1 MSKSGLLKFGAVVGA
16 IAATVAGTAAIANRS
31 AEQNEE
37 ALFAGDHPENT
48 GFSLGN
54 LPGLDLPTAA
64 TPDKADTAQEDTVA
78 DLVAKALSEINE
90 GTEEQKAAAL
100 EEAKAKAEL
109 MAAEERIAAAERA
122 AAEARAAAEKAE
134 QELKRMEA
142 EKVAEAERKAEEE
155 EARKAAR
162 AAVAARQ
169 ERISRLAQEDEQL
182 ARDLE
187 NGKISEPDFVVTEN
201 NASDRI
207 YRRPLSRAPLTDEL
221 RVDELMSAEHEAK
234 KVDATVI
241 KPAMSRK
248 TPEVEL
254 LPLATETPEVEKLG
268 YFERRRKAKEE
279 KAAEKIRLAEEKAA
293 EEARI
298 AEEKAKAAEEARL
311 KAEAEAK
318 AKAEEEAR
326 LAEEARLKA
335 EAEAKAKA
343 EEEARLAEEAR
354 LKAEA
359 EAKAKAEEEA
369 RLAEEAR
376 LKAEA
381 EAKAKAEEEARLK
394 AEAEAKA
401 KAEEEARLKAEAE
414 AKAKAEEE
422 ARLKAEAE
430 AKAKAE
436 EEARLKAE
444 AEAKAKAEEEARL
457 AEEARLKAE
466 AEAKAKAEE
475 EARLAEEARLK
486 AEAEAKA
493 KAEEEARLKAEAEKA
508 AKLAAEAKLMEEAH
522 EFYDGVEPDEYIDTE
537 RIEIYMD
544 PNVNTI
550 TVGGAVVS
558 DDPANENIVAVAEAA
573 GVKAESL
580 VSLVADGNAPL
591 VFEFADPTERNEVT
605 LQNVYFINGD
615 GKVTMP
621 SRKDNDNI
629 LAFGKAFITDIYG
642 FKAFLDRK

>member
-187 NGKISEPDFVVTEN
+187 NGKTSEPDFVVTEN

-221 RVDELMSAEHEAK
+221 RVDELMSAEREAK

-248 TPEVEL
+248 TPEVEP

-381 EAKAKAEEEARLK
+381 EAKAKAEEEARL
-394 AEAEAKA
+394 
-401 KAEEEARLKAEAE
+401 
-414 AKAKAEEE
+414 
-422 ARLKAEAE
+422 
-430 AKAKAE
+430 
-436 EEARLKAE
+436 
-444 AEAKAKAEEEARL
+444 

-522 EFYDGVEPDEYIDTE
+522 KFYDGVEPDEYIDAE

>member
-1 MSKSGLLKFGAVVGA
+1 MSRSGLLKFGAVVGA

-48 GFSLGN
+48 GLGLGS
-54 LPGLDLPTAA
+54 LPGMDSFPTAP
-64 TPDKADTAQEDTVA
+64 TEDSAKEGTVA

-90 GTEEQKAAAL
+90 GTEDQKAAAL

-109 MAAEERIAAAERA
+109 MAAEERIAAAEKA
-122 AAEARAAAEKAE
+122 AADARAAAEKAE
-134 QELKRMEA
+134 RELKRMEDEKIA
-142 EKVAEAERKAEEE
+142 ETERKAEEE

-169 ERISRLAQEDEQL
+169 ERISRLAMEDEQL

-187 NGKISEPDFVVTEN
+187 NGKTSEPDFVVAEN
-201 NASDRI
+201 AASDRI
-207 YRRPLSRAPLTDEL
+207 YRRPLSRTPLTDDL
-221 RVDELMSAEHEAK
+221 RVADLMSAEHEAK
-234 KVDATVI
+234 RVDATVI
-241 KPAMSRK
+241 KPAMSK
-248 TPEVEL
+248 QTPEVEP

-279 KAAEKIRLAEEKAA
+279 KAAEKIRLT
-293 EEARI
+293 
-298 AEEKAKAAEEARL
+298 EEKAKQ
-311 KAEAEAK
+311 
-318 AKAEEEAR
+318 
-326 LAEEARLKA
+326 
-335 EAEAKAKA
+335 A

-457 AEEARLKAE
+457 KAE

-522 EFYDGVEPDEYIDTE
+522 EFYGDVELEEYFDAE

-550 TVGGAVVS
+550 SVGGAVVS

-573 GVKAESL
+573 GVKVENL

-591 VFEFADPTERNEVT
+591 VFEFADPSERNEVT

-629 LAFGKAFITDIYG
+629 LAFGKAFITDVYG

>member
-1 MSKSGLLKFGAVVGA
+1 MSRSGLLKFGAVVGA

-48 GFSLGN
+48 GFGLGS
-54 LPGLDLPTAA
+54 LPGMDSFPAAPTEDSA
-64 TPDKADTAQEDTVA
+64 KEDTVA

-90 GTEEQKAAAL
+90 GTEDQKAAAL

-109 MAAEERIAAAERA
+109 MAAEERIAAAEKA
-122 AAEARAAAEKAE
+122 AADARAAAEKAE
-134 QELKRMEA
+134 RELKRMEDEKIA
-142 EKVAEAERKAEEE
+142 ETERKAEEE

-169 ERISRLAQEDEQL
+169 ERISRLAMEDEQL

-187 NGKISEPDFVVTEN
+187 NGKTSEPDFVVAEN
-201 NASDRI
+201 AASDRI
-207 YRRPLSRAPLTDEL
+207 YRRPLSRTPLTDDL
-221 RVDELMSAEHEAK
+221 RVADLMSAEHEAK
-234 KVDATVI
+234 RVDATVI
-241 KPAMSRK
+241 KPAMSK
-248 TPEVEL
+248 QTPEVEP

-279 KAAEKIRLAEEKAA
+279 KAAEKIRLAEEKA
-293 EEARI
+293 
-298 AEEKAKAAEEARL
+298 KQ
-311 KAEAEAK
+311 
-318 AKAEEEAR
+318 
-326 LAEEARLKA
+326 
-335 EAEAKAKA
+335 
-343 EEEARLAEEAR
+343 
-354 LKAEA
+354 
-359 EAKAKAEEEA
+359 AEEEA

-457 AEEARLKAE
+457 
-466 AEAKAKAEE
+466 
-475 EARLAEEARLK
+475 K

-522 EFYDGVEPDEYIDTE
+522 EFYGDVEPEEYFDAE

-550 TVGGAVVS
+550 SVGGAVVS

-573 GVKAESL
+573 GVKVENL

-591 VFEFADPTERNEVT
+591 VFEFADPSERNEVT

-629 LAFGKAFITDIYG
+629 LAFGKAFITDVYG

>member
-1 MSKSGLLKFGAVVGA
+1 MSKSGFLKFGAVVGA

-37 ALFAGDHPENT
+37 AMFAGDHPENT
-48 GFSLGN
+48 GFGLGN
-54 LPGLDLPTAA
+54 LPGMDSFPTAP
-64 TPDKADTAQEDTVA
+64 TKDTSPEDTVA

-90 GTEEQKAAAL
+90 GTEDQKAAAL

-109 MAAEERIAAAERA
+109 LAAEERIAAAEKA

-134 QELKRMEA
+134 RELKRMEN
-142 EKVAEAERKAEEE
+142 EKAAEAERKAEEE

-169 ERISRLAQEDEQL
+169 ERISRLAMEDEQL

-187 NGKISEPDFVVTEN
+187 NGTTSEPDFVVAEN
-201 NASDRI
+201 AASDRI
-207 YRRPLSRAPLTDEL
+207 YRRPLSRTPVTDEL
-221 RVDELMSAEHEAK
+221 RVADLMSSEHDVK
-234 KVDATVI
+234 RVDATVI
-241 KPAMSRK
+241 KPAMSK
-248 TPEVEL
+248 QTPEVVP
-254 LPLATETPEVEKLG
+254 LPLATETPDVEKLG

-279 KAAEKIRLAEEKAA
+279 KAAEKIRLAEEKA
-293 EEARI
+293 
-298 AEEKAKAAEEARL
+298 KQ
-311 KAEAEAK
+311 
-318 AKAEEEAR
+318 AEEEAR

-343 EEEARLAEEAR
+343 EAEAR

-359 EAKAKAEEEA
+359 EAKAKAEA
-369 RLAEEAR
+369 EAR

-444 AEAKAKAEEEARL
+444 AEAKAKAEE
-457 AEEARLKAE
+457 ARLKAE

-493 KAEEEARLKAEAEKA
+493 KAEEEARLKAEAEAKAKAEEEARLKAEAEKA

-522 EFYDGVEPDEYIDTE
+522 EFYGVVEPDEYIDAE

-550 TVGGAVVS
+550 SVGGAVVS
-558 DDPANENIVAVAEAA
+558 DDPADENIVAVAEAA
-573 GVKAESL
+573 GVKVENL
-580 VSLVADGNAPL
+580 VSLVAEGNAPL
-591 VFEFADPTERNEVT
+591 VFEFADPAERNEVT
-605 LQNVYFINGD
+605 LQNVYFINSD

-629 LAFGKAFITDIYG
+629 LAFGKAFITDVYG

>member
-1 MSKSGLLKFGAVVGA
+1 MSKSGFLKFGAVVGA

-37 ALFAGDHPENT
+37 AMFAGDHPENT
-48 GFSLGN
+48 GFGLGN
-54 LPGLDLPTAA
+54 LPGMDSFPTAP
-64 TPDKADTAQEDTVA
+64 TKDVSQEDTVA

-90 GTEEQKAAAL
+90 GTDDQKAAAL

-109 MAAEERIAAAERA
+109 LAAEERIAAAEKA

-134 QELKRMEA
+134 RELKRMEN
-142 EKVAEAERKAEEE
+142 EKAAEAERKAEEE

-169 ERISRLAQEDEQL
+169 ERISRLAMEDEQL

-187 NGKISEPDFVVTEN
+187 NGTTSEPDFVVAEN
-201 NASDRI
+201 AASDRI
-207 YRRPLSRAPLTDEL
+207 YRRPLSRTPVTDEL
-221 RVDELMSAEHEAK
+221 RVADLMSSEHDVK
-234 KVDATVI
+234 RVDATVI
-241 KPAMSRK
+241 KPAISK
-248 TPEVEL
+248 QTPEVVP
-254 LPLATETPEVEKLG
+254 LPLATETPDVEKLG

-279 KAAEKIRLAEEKAA
+279 KAAEKIRLAEEKA
-293 EEARI
+293 
-298 AEEKAKAAEEARL
+298 KQ
-311 KAEAEAK
+311 
-318 AKAEEEAR
+318 
-326 LAEEARLKA
+326 
-335 EAEAKAKA
+335 
-343 EEEARLAEEAR
+343 
-354 LKAEA
+354 
-359 EAKAKAEEEA
+359 AEEEA

-422 ARLKAEAE
+422 ARLKAE
-430 AKAKAE
+430 

-444 AEAKAKAEEEARL
+444 AEAKAKAE
-457 AEEARLKAE
+457 
-466 AEAKAKAEE
+466 
-475 EARLAEEARLK
+475 EEARLK

-522 EFYDGVEPDEYIDTE
+522 EFYGVVEPDEYIDAE

-550 TVGGAVVS
+550 SVGGAVVS
-558 DDPANENIVAVAEAA
+558 DDPANENIVAVADAA
-573 GVKAESL
+573 GVKAENL
-580 VSLVADGNAPL
+580 VSLVAEGNAPL
-591 VFEFADPTERNEVT
+591 VFEFADPAERNEVT
-605 LQNVYFINGD
+605 LQNVYFINSD

-629 LAFGKAFITDIYG
+629 LAFGKAFITDVYG

>member
-187 NGKISEPDFVVTEN
+187 NGKTSEPDFVVTEN

-248 TPEVEL
+248 TPEVEP

-343 EEEARLAEEAR
+343 EEEARL
-354 LKAEA
+354 
-359 EAKAKAEEEA
+359 
-369 RLAEEAR
+369 
-376 LKAEA
+376 KAEA

-401 KAEEEARLKAEAE
+401 KAAEVRSNVFAR
-414 AKAKAEEE
+414 
-422 ARLKAEAE
+422 AR
-430 AKAKAE
+430 
-436 EEARLKAE
+436 
-444 AEAKAKAEEEARL
+444 
-457 AEEARLKAE
+457 
-466 AEAKAKAEE
+466 
-475 EARLAEEARLK
+475 
-486 AEAEAKA
+486 
-493 KAEEEARLKAEAEKA
+493 
-508 AKLAAEAKLMEEAH
+508 
-522 EFYDGVEPDEYIDTE
+522 
-537 RIEIYMD
+537 
-544 PNVNTI
+544 
-550 TVGGAVVS
+550 
-558 DDPANENIVAVAEAA
+558 
-573 GVKAESL
+573 
-580 VSLVADGNAPL
+580 
-591 VFEFADPTERNEVT
+591 
-605 LQNVYFINGD
+605 
-615 GKVTMP
+615 
-621 SRKDNDNI
+621 
-629 LAFGKAFITDIYG
+629 
-642 FKAFLDRK
+642 

>member
-1 MSKSGLLKFGAVVGA
+1 MKGRFTMSRSGFLKFGAVVGA

-37 ALFAGDHPENT
+37 AMFAGDHPENT
-48 GFSLGN
+48 GFGLGN
-54 LPGLDLPTAA
+54 LPGMDSFPTAP
-64 TPDKADTAQEDTVA
+64 TKDTSPEDTVA

-90 GTEEQKAAAL
+90 GTEDQKAAAL

-109 MAAEERIAAAERA
+109 LAAEERIAAAEKA

-134 QELKRMEA
+134 RELKRMEN
-142 EKVAEAERKAEEE
+142 EKAAEAERKAEEE

-169 ERISRLAQEDEQL
+169 ERISRLAMEDEQL

-187 NGKISEPDFVVTEN
+187 NGTTSEPDFVVAEN
-201 NASDRI
+201 AASDRI
-207 YRRPLSRAPLTDEL
+207 YRRPLSRTPVTDEL
-221 RVDELMSAEHEAK
+221 RVADLMSSEHDVK
-234 KVDATVI
+234 RVDATVI
-241 KPAMSRK
+241 KPAMSK
-248 TPEVEL
+248 QTPEVVP
-254 LPLATETPEVEKLG
+254 LPLATETPDVEKLG

-279 KAAEKIRLAEEKAA
+279 KAAEKIRLAEEKV
-293 EEARI
+293 
-298 AEEKAKAAEEARL
+298 KQ
-311 KAEAEAK
+311 
-318 AKAEEEAR
+318 AEEEAR

-335 EAEAKAKA
+335 EAEAKA
-343 EEEARLAEEAR
+343 
-354 LKAEA
+354 
-359 EAKAKAEEEA
+359 
-369 RLAEEAR
+369 
-376 LKAEA
+376 KAEA

-430 AKAKAE
+430 
-436 EEARLKAE
+436 
-444 AEAKAKAEEEARL
+444 
-457 AEEARLKAE
+457 
-466 AEAKAKAEE
+466 
-475 EARLAEEARLK
+475 
-486 AEAEAKA
+486 
-493 KAEEEARLKAEAEKA
+493 KA

-522 EFYDGVEPDEYIDTE
+522 EFYGVVEPDEYIDAE

-550 TVGGAVVS
+550 SVGGAVVS
-558 DDPANENIVAVAEAA
+558 DDPADENIVAVAEAA
-573 GVKAESL
+573 GVKVENL
-580 VSLVADGNAPL
+580 VSLVAEGNAPL
-591 VFEFADPTERNEVT
+591 VFEFADPSERNEVT
-605 LQNVYFINGD
+605 LQNVYFINSD

-629 LAFGKAFITDIYG
+629 LAFGKAFITDVYG

>member
-48 GFSLGN
+48 GFGLGN

-187 NGKISEPDFVVTEN
+187 NGKTSEPDFVVTEN

-248 TPEVEL
+248 TPEVEP

-444 AEAKAKAEEEARL
+444 AE
-457 AEEARLKAE
+457 
-466 AEAKAKAEE
+466 
-475 EARLAEEARLK
+475 
-486 AEAEAKA
+486 
-493 KAEEEARLKAEAEKA
+493 KA

-522 EFYDGVEPDEYIDTE
+522 KFYDGVEPDEYIDAE

>member
-48 GFSLGN
+48 GFGLGN

-187 NGKISEPDFVVTEN
+187 NGKTSEPDFVVTEN

-248 TPEVEL
+248 TPEVEP

-326 LAEEARLKA
+326 L
-335 EAEAKAKA
+335 
-343 EEEARLAEEAR
+343 
-354 LKAEA
+354 
-359 EAKAKAEEEA
+359 
-369 RLAEEAR
+369 
-376 LKAEA
+376 
-381 EAKAKAEEEARLK
+381 
-394 AEAEAKA
+394 
-401 KAEEEARLKAEAE
+401 KAEAE

-457 AEEARLKAE
+457 AEEARLQAEAEAKAKAEEEARLKAE

-522 EFYDGVEPDEYIDTE
+522 EFYDGVEPDEYIDAE

>member
-187 NGKISEPDFVVTEN
+187 NGKTSEPDFVVTEN

-221 RVDELMSAEHEAK
+221 RVDELMSAEREAK

-248 TPEVEL
+248 TPEVEP

-298 AEEKAKAAEEARL
+298 AEEKAKA
-311 KAEAEAK
+311 
-318 AKAEEEAR
+318 
-326 LAEEARLKA
+326 
-335 EAEAKAKA
+335 
-343 EEEARLAEEAR
+343 AEEAR

-444 AEAKAKAEEEARL
+444 AE
-457 AEEARLKAE
+457 
-466 AEAKAKAEE
+466 
-475 EARLAEEARLK
+475 
-486 AEAEAKA
+486 
-493 KAEEEARLKAEAEKA
+493 KA

-522 EFYDGVEPDEYIDTE
+522 EFYDGVEPDEYIDAE

>member
-1 MSKSGLLKFGAVVGA
+1 MSKSGFLKFGAVVGA

-37 ALFAGDHPENT
+37 AMFAGDHPENT
-48 GFSLGN
+48 GFGLGN
-54 LPGLDLPTAA
+54 LPGMDSFPTAP
-64 TPDKADTAQEDTVA
+64 TKDTSPEDTVA

-90 GTEEQKAAAL
+90 GTEDQKAAAL

-109 MAAEERIAAAERA
+109 LAAEERIAAAEKA

-134 QELKRMEA
+134 RELKRMEN
-142 EKVAEAERKAEEE
+142 EKAAEAERKAEEE

-169 ERISRLAQEDEQL
+169 ERISQLAMEDEQL

-187 NGKISEPDFVVTEN
+187 NRTTSEPDFVVAEN
-201 NASDRI
+201 AASDRI
-207 YRRPLSRAPLTDEL
+207 YRRPLSRTPVTDEL
-221 RVDELMSAEHEAK
+221 RVADLMSSEHDVK
-234 KVDATVI
+234 RVDATVI
-241 KPAMSRK
+241 KPAMSK
-248 TPEVEL
+248 QTPEVVP
-254 LPLATETPEVEKLG
+254 LPLATETPDVEKLG

-279 KAAEKIRLAEEKAA
+279 KAAEKIRLAEEKV
-293 EEARI
+293 
-298 AEEKAKAAEEARL
+298 KQ
-311 KAEAEAK
+311 
-318 AKAEEEAR
+318 AEEEAR

-335 EAEAKAKA
+335 EAEAKA
-343 EEEARLAEEAR
+343 
-354 LKAEA
+354 
-359 EAKAKAEEEA
+359 
-369 RLAEEAR
+369 
-376 LKAEA
+376 KAEA

-414 AKAKAEEE
+414 AKAKEEEE

-430 AKAKAE
+430 AKAKAEEEARLKAE

-466 AEAKAKAEE
+466 AE
-475 EARLAEEARLK
+475 
-486 AEAEAKA
+486 
-493 KAEEEARLKAEAEKA
+493 KA

-522 EFYDGVEPDEYIDTE
+522 EFYGVVEPDEYIDAE

-550 TVGGAVVS
+550 SVGGAVVS
-558 DDPANENIVAVAEAA
+558 DDPADENIVAVAEAA
-573 GVKAESL
+573 GVKVENL
-580 VSLVADGNAPL
+580 VSLVAEGNAPL
-591 VFEFADPTERNEVT
+591 VFEFADPSERNEVT
-605 LQNVYFINGD
+605 LQNVYFINSD

-629 LAFGKAFITDIYG
+629 LAFGKAFITDVYG

>member
-1 MSKSGLLKFGAVVGA
+1 MSRSGLLKFGAVVGA

-48 GFSLGN
+48 GFGLGS
-54 LPGLDLPTAA
+54 LPGMDSFPAAPTEDSA
-64 TPDKADTAQEDTVA
+64 KEDTVA

-90 GTEEQKAAAL
+90 GTEDQKAAAL

-109 MAAEERIAAAERA
+109 MAAEERIAAAEKA
-122 AAEARAAAEKAE
+122 AADARAAAEKAE
-134 QELKRMEA
+134 RELKRMEDEKIA
-142 EKVAEAERKAEEE
+142 ETERKAEEE

-169 ERISRLAQEDEQL
+169 ERISRLAMEDEQL

-187 NGKISEPDFVVTEN
+187 NGKTSEPDFVVAEN
-201 NASDRI
+201 AASDRI
-207 YRRPLSRAPLTDEL
+207 YRRPLSRTPLTDDL
-221 RVDELMSAEHEAK
+221 RVADLMSAEHEAK
-234 KVDATVI
+234 RVDATVI
-241 KPAMSRK
+241 KPAMSK
-248 TPEVEL
+248 QTPEVEP

-279 KAAEKIRLAEEKAA
+279 KAAEKIRLT
-293 EEARI
+293 
-298 AEEKAKAAEEARL
+298 EEKAKQ
-311 KAEAEAK
+311 
-318 AKAEEEAR
+318 
-326 LAEEARLKA
+326 
-335 EAEAKAKA
+335 A

-457 AEEARLKAE
+457 AEDARVKAE
-466 AEAKAKAEE
+466 AEAKAKAE
-475 EARLAEEARLK
+475 EEARLK

-522 EFYDGVEPDEYIDTE
+522 EFYGDVEPEEYFDAE

-550 TVGGAVVS
+550 SVGGAVVS

-573 GVKAESL
+573 GVKVENL

-591 VFEFADPTERNEVT
+591 VFEFADPSERNEVT

-629 LAFGKAFITDIYG
+629 LAFGKAFITDVYG

>member
-1 MSKSGLLKFGAVVGA
+1 MSKSGFLKFGAVVGA

-37 ALFAGDHPENT
+37 AMFAGDHPENT
-48 GFSLGN
+48 GFGLGN
-54 LPGLDLPTAA
+54 LPGMDSFPTAPA
-64 TPDKADTAQEDTVA
+64 KDVSQEDTVA

-90 GTEEQKAAAL
+90 GTEDQKAAAL

-109 MAAEERIAAAERA
+109 LAAEERIAAAEKA

-134 QELKRMEA
+134 RELKRMEN
-142 EKVAEAERKAEEE
+142 EKAAEAERKAEEE

-169 ERISRLAQEDEQL
+169 ERISRLAMEDEQL

-187 NGKISEPDFVVTEN
+187 NGTTSEPDFVVAEN
-201 NASDRI
+201 AASDRI
-207 YRRPLSRAPLTDEL
+207 YRRPLSRTPVTDEL
-221 RVDELMSAEHEAK
+221 RVADLMSSEHDVK
-234 KVDATVI
+234 RVDATVI
-241 KPAMSRK
+241 KPAMSK
-248 TPEVEL
+248 QTPEVVP
-254 LPLATETPEVEKLG
+254 LPLATETPDVEKLG

-279 KAAEKIRLAEEKAA
+279 KAAEKIRLAEEKA
-293 EEARI
+293 
-298 AEEKAKAAEEARL
+298 KQ
-311 KAEAEAK
+311 
-318 AKAEEEAR
+318 AEEEAR

-343 EEEARLAEEAR
+343 EEEAKLAEEAR

-359 EAKAKAEEEA
+359 EAKAKAEAEA
-369 RLAEEAR
+369 KAKAEEEAR

-444 AEAKAKAEEEARL
+444 AEAKAKAEEEARF
-457 AEEARLKAE
+457 
-466 AEAKAKAEE
+466 
-475 EARLAEEARLK
+475 K

-522 EFYDGVEPDEYIDTE
+522 EFYGVVEPDEYIDAE

-550 TVGGAVVS
+550 SVGGAVVS

-573 GVKAESL
+573 GVKVENL
-580 VSLVADGNAPL
+580 VSLVAEGNAPL
-591 VFEFADPTERNEVT
+591 VFEFADPAERNEVT
-605 LQNVYFINGD
+605 LQNVYFINSD

-629 LAFGKAFITDIYG
+629 LAFGKAFITDVYG

>member
-1 MSKSGLLKFGAVVGA
+1 MSRSGLLKFGAVVGA

-48 GFSLGN
+48 GFGLGS
-54 LPGLDLPTAA
+54 LPGMDSFPAAPTEDSA
-64 TPDKADTAQEDTVA
+64 KEDTVA

-90 GTEEQKAAAL
+90 GTEDQKAAAL

-109 MAAEERIAAAERA
+109 MAAEERIAAAEKA
-122 AAEARAAAEKAE
+122 AADARAAAEKAE
-134 QELKRMEA
+134 RELKRMEDEKIA
-142 EKVAEAERKAEEE
+142 ETERKAEEE

-169 ERISRLAQEDEQL
+169 ERISRLAMEDEQL

-187 NGKISEPDFVVTEN
+187 NGKTSEPDFVVAEN
-201 NASDRI
+201 AASDRI
-207 YRRPLSRAPLTDEL
+207 YRRPLSRTPLTDDL
-221 RVDELMSAEHEAK
+221 RVADLMSAEHEAK
-234 KVDATVI
+234 RVDATVI
-241 KPAMSRK
+241 KPAMSK
-248 TPEVEL
+248 QTPEVEP

-279 KAAEKIRLAEEKAA
+279 KAAEKIRLT
-293 EEARI
+293 
-298 AEEKAKAAEEARL
+298 EEKAKQ
-311 KAEAEAK
+311 
-318 AKAEEEAR
+318 
-326 LAEEARLKA
+326 
-335 EAEAKAKA
+335 
-343 EEEARLAEEAR
+343 
-354 LKAEA
+354 
-359 EAKAKAEEEA
+359 AEEEA

-401 KAEEEARLKAEAE
+401 KAKEEARLKAEAE
-414 AKAKAEEE
+414 AKAKAE
-422 ARLKAEAE
+422 
-430 AKAKAE
+430 
-436 EEARLKAE
+436 
-444 AEAKAKAEEEARL
+444 
-457 AEEARLKAE
+457 EEARLKAE

-522 EFYDGVEPDEYIDTE
+522 EFYGDVELEEYFDAE

-550 TVGGAVVS
+550 SVGGAVVS

-573 GVKAESL
+573 GVKVENL

-591 VFEFADPTERNEVT
+591 VFEFADPSERNEVT

-629 LAFGKAFITDIYG
+629 LAFGKAFITDVYG

>member
-1 MSKSGLLKFGAVVGA
+1 MSKSGFLKFGAVVGA

-37 ALFAGDHPENT
+37 AMFAGDHPENT
-48 GFSLGN
+48 GFGLGN
-54 LPGLDLPTAA
+54 LPGMDGFPTAPA
-64 TPDKADTAQEDTVA
+64 KDVSQEDTVA

-90 GTEEQKAAAL
+90 GTEDQKAAAL

-109 MAAEERIAAAERA
+109 LAAEERIAAAEKA

-134 QELKRMEA
+134 RELKRMEN
-142 EKVAEAERKAEEE
+142 EKAAEAERKAEEE

-169 ERISRLAQEDEQL
+169 ERISRLAMEDEQL

-187 NGKISEPDFVVTEN
+187 NGTTSEPDFVVAEN
-201 NASDRI
+201 AASDRI
-207 YRRPLSRAPLTDEL
+207 YRRPLSRTPVTDEL
-221 RVDELMSAEHEAK
+221 RVADLMSSEHDVK
-234 KVDATVI
+234 RVDATVI
-241 KPAMSRK
+241 KPAMSK
-248 TPEVEL
+248 QTPEVVP
-254 LPLATETPEVEKLG
+254 LPLATETPDVEKLG

-279 KAAEKIRLAEEKAA
+279 KAAEKIRLAEEKA
-293 EEARI
+293 
-298 AEEKAKAAEEARL
+298 KQ
-311 KAEAEAK
+311 
-318 AKAEEEAR
+318 AEEEAR

-343 EEEARLAEEAR
+343 EEEARLKAEAEAKAKAEEEAR

-359 EAKAKAEEEA
+359 EAKAKAEA
-369 RLAEEAR
+369 EAR

-381 EAKAKAEEEARLK
+381 EARAKAEEEARLK

-444 AEAKAKAEEEARL
+444 AE
-457 AEEARLKAE
+457 
-466 AEAKAKAEE
+466 
-475 EARLAEEARLK
+475 
-486 AEAEAKA
+486 
-493 KAEEEARLKAEAEKA
+493 KA

-522 EFYDGVEPDEYIDTE
+522 EFYGVVEPDEYIDAE

-550 TVGGAVVS
+550 SVGGAVVS

-573 GVKAESL
+573 GVKVENL
-580 VSLVADGNAPL
+580 VSLVAEGNAPL
-591 VFEFADPTERNEVT
+591 VFEFADPSERNEVT
-605 LQNVYFINGD
+605 LQNVYFINSD

-629 LAFGKAFITDIYG
+629 LAFGKAFITDVYG

>member
-187 NGKISEPDFVVTEN
+187 NGKTSEPDFVVTEN

-248 TPEVEL
+248 TPEVEP

-343 EEEARLAEEAR
+343 EEEARL
-354 LKAEA
+354 KAEA
-359 EAKAKAEEEA
+359 EAKAKAE
-369 RLAEEAR
+369 
-376 LKAEA
+376 
-381 EAKAKAEEEARLK
+381 
-394 AEAEAKA
+394 
-401 KAEEEARLKAEAE
+401 
-414 AKAKAEEE
+414 
-422 ARLKAEAE
+422 
-430 AKAKAE
+430 
-436 EEARLKAE
+436 
-444 AEAKAKAEEEARL
+444 
-457 AEEARLKAE
+457 
-466 AEAKAKAEE
+466 
-475 EARLAEEARLK
+475 EEARLK

-522 EFYDGVEPDEYIDTE
+522 EFYDGVEPDEYIDAE

>member
-1 MSKSGLLKFGAVVGA
+1 MSKSGFLKFGAVVGA

-37 ALFAGDHPENT
+37 AMFAGDHPENT
-48 GFSLGN
+48 GFGLGN
-54 LPGLDLPTAA
+54 LPGMDGFPTAPA
-64 TPDKADTAQEDTVA
+64 KDVSQEDTVA

-90 GTEEQKAAAL
+90 GTEDQKAAAL

-109 MAAEERIAAAERA
+109 LAAEERIAAAEKA

-134 QELKRMEA
+134 RELKRMEN
-142 EKVAEAERKAEEE
+142 EKAAEAERKAEEE

-169 ERISRLAQEDEQL
+169 ERISRLAMEDEQL

-187 NGKISEPDFVVTEN
+187 NRTTSEPDFVVAEN
-201 NASDRI
+201 AASDRI
-207 YRRPLSRAPLTDEL
+207 YRRPLSRTPVTDEL
-221 RVDELMSAEHEAK
+221 RVADLMSSEHDVK
-234 KVDATVI
+234 RVDATVI
-241 KPAMSRK
+241 KPAMSK
-248 TPEVEL
+248 QTPEVVP
-254 LPLATETPEVEKLG
+254 LPLATETPDVEKLG

-279 KAAEKIRLAEEKAA
+279 KAAEKIRLAEEKV
-293 EEARI
+293 
-298 AEEKAKAAEEARL
+298 KQ
-311 KAEAEAK
+311 
-318 AKAEEEAR
+318 AEEEAR

-343 EEEARLAEEAR
+343 E
-354 LKAEA
+354 A
-359 EAKAKAEEEA
+359 EAKAKAE
-369 RLAEEAR
+369 EEAR

-401 KAEEEARLKAEAE
+401 KEEEEARLKAEAE

-475 EARLAEEARLK
+475 EARLK

-522 EFYDGVEPDEYIDTE
+522 EFYGVVEPDEYIDAE

-550 TVGGAVVS
+550 SVGGAVVS
-558 DDPANENIVAVAEAA
+558 DDPADENIVAVAEAA
-573 GVKAESL
+573 GVKVENL
-580 VSLVADGNAPL
+580 VSLVAEGNAPL
-591 VFEFADPTERNEVT
+591 VFEFADPAERNEVT
-605 LQNVYFINGD
+605 LQNVYFINSD

-629 LAFGKAFITDIYG
+629 LAFGKAFITDVYG

>member
-187 NGKISEPDFVVTEN
+187 NGKTSEPDFVVTEN

-221 RVDELMSAEHEAK
+221 RVDELMSAEREAK

-248 TPEVEL
+248 TPEVEP

-318 AKAEEEAR
+318 AKAE
-326 LAEEARLKA
+326 EEARLKA

-422 ARLKAEAE
+422 ARLAEEARLRAEAE

-444 AEAKAKAEEEARL
+444 
-457 AEEARLKAE
+457 
-466 AEAKAKAEE
+466 
-475 EARLAEEARLK
+475 
-486 AEAEAKA
+486 
-493 KAEEEARLKAEAEKA
+493 
-508 AKLAAEAKLMEEAH
+508 AEAKLMEEAH
-522 EFYDGVEPDEYIDTE
+522 EFYDGVEPDEYIDAE

>member
-37 ALFAGDHPENT
+37 ALFSGDHPENT

-187 NGKISEPDFVVTEN
+187 NGKTSEPDFVVTEN

-221 RVDELMSAEHEAK
+221 RVYELMSAEREAK

-248 TPEVEL
+248 TP
-254 LPLATETPEVEKLG
+254 
-268 YFERRRKAKEE
+268 
-279 KAAEKIRLAEEKAA
+279 
-293 EEARI
+293 
-298 AEEKAKAAEEARL
+298 
-311 KAEAEAK
+311 
-318 AKAEEEAR
+318 
-326 LAEEARLKA
+326 
-335 EAEAKAKA
+335 
-343 EEEARLAEEAR
+343 
-354 LKAEA
+354 
-359 EAKAKAEEEA
+359 
-369 RLAEEAR
+369 
-376 LKAEA
+376 
-381 EAKAKAEEEARLK
+381 
-394 AEAEAKA
+394 
-401 KAEEEARLKAEAE
+401 
-414 AKAKAEEE
+414 
-422 ARLKAEAE
+422 
-430 AKAKAE
+430 
-436 EEARLKAE
+436 
-444 AEAKAKAEEEARL
+444 
-457 AEEARLKAE
+457 
-466 AEAKAKAEE
+466 
-475 EARLAEEARLK
+475 
-486 AEAEAKA
+486 
-493 KAEEEARLKAEAEKA
+493 
-508 AKLAAEAKLMEEAH
+508 
-522 EFYDGVEPDEYIDTE
+522 
-537 RIEIYMD
+537 
-544 PNVNTI
+544 
-550 TVGGAVVS
+550 
-558 DDPANENIVAVAEAA
+558 
-573 GVKAESL
+573 
-580 VSLVADGNAPL
+580 
-591 VFEFADPTERNEVT
+591 
-605 LQNVYFINGD
+605 
-615 GKVTMP
+615 
-621 SRKDNDNI
+621 
-629 LAFGKAFITDIYG
+629 
-642 FKAFLDRK
+642 

>member
-1 MSKSGLLKFGAVVGA
+1 MSRSGFLKFGAVVGA

-31 AEQNEE
+31 AEQSEE
-37 ALFAGDHPENT
+37 ALFAGDHPENS
-48 GFSLGN
+48 GFGLGN
-54 LPGLDLPTAA
+54 LPGLDSFPTAPA
-64 TPDKADTAQEDTVA
+64 EDSEKEDTIA

-90 GTEEQKAAAL
+90 GSEDQKAAAL

-109 MAAEERIAAAERA
+109 MAAEERIAAAEKA

-134 QELKRMEA
+134 RELKRMED
-142 EKVAEAERKAEEE
+142 EKAAEAERKAEEE

-169 ERISRLAQEDEQL
+169 ERISRLAMEDEQL

-187 NGKISEPDFVVTEN
+187 NGTTSEPDFVVSEN
-201 NASDRI
+201 AASDRI
-207 YRRPLSRAPLTDEL
+207 YRRPLSRTPLTDDL
-221 RVDELMSAEHEAK
+221 RVADLMSAEHEAK
-234 KVDATVI
+234 RVDATVI
-241 KPAMSRK
+241 KPAMSKK
-248 TPEVEL
+248 TPDVEP
-254 LPLATETPEVEKLG
+254 LPLATETPDVEKLG

-279 KAAEKIRLAEEKAA
+279 KAAEKIRLAEEKA
-293 EEARI
+293 
-298 AEEKAKAAEEARL
+298 KQ
-311 KAEAEAK
+311 
-318 AKAEEEAR
+318 
-326 LAEEARLKA
+326 
-335 EAEAKAKA
+335 A

-422 ARLKAEAE
+422 ARLAEEARLKAEAEAKAKAEEEARHKAEAE

-444 AEAKAKAEEEARL
+444 AEAKAKAE
-457 AEEARLKAE
+457 
-466 AEAKAKAEE
+466 AEAKAKAK
-475 EARLAEEARLK
+475 AEEA
-486 AEAEAKA
+486 
-493 KAEEEARLKAEAEKA
+493 AR
-508 AKLAAEAKLMEEAH
+508 LAAEAKAAKEAKLIEEARAL
-522 EFYDGVEPDEYIDTE
+522 YADVEPDEYDVE

-550 TVGGAVVS
+550 SVGGAVVS

-580 VSLVADGNAPL
+580 VSLVTEGNAPL
-591 VFEFADPTERNEVT
+591 VFEFADPAERNEVT
-605 LQNVYFINGD
+605 LRNVYFITGD

-629 LAFGKAFITDIYG
+629 LAFGKAFITDVYG

>member
-1 MSKSGLLKFGAVVGA
+1 MSRSGFLKFGAVVGA

-31 AEQNEE
+31 AEQDEE
-37 ALFAGDHPENT
+37 AMFAGDHPENT
-48 GFSLGN
+48 GFGLGN
-54 LPGLDLPTAA
+54 LPGLDSLPTA
-64 TPDKADTAQEDTVA
+64 DTAEKAGPSQEDHIA

-90 GTEEQKAAAL
+90 GTEDQKAAAL

-109 MAAEERIAAAERA
+109 MAAEERIAAAEKA

-134 QELKRMEA
+134 RELKRMEA
-142 EKVAEAERKAEEE
+142 EKTAEAERKAEEE

-187 NGKISEPDFVVTEN
+187 NGKTSEPDFVVTEN

-207 YRRPLSRAPLTDEL
+207 YRRPLSRTPLTDDL

-234 KVDATVI
+234 RVDATVI
-241 KPAMSRK
+241 KPSMSRK
-248 TPEVEL
+248 TPEVAP

-279 KAAEKIRLAEEKAA
+279 KAAEKIRLAEEKA
-293 EEARI
+293 
-298 AEEKAKAAEEARL
+298 KQ
-311 KAEAEAK
+311 
-318 AKAEEEAR
+318 AEEEAR

-359 EAKAKAEEEA
+359 EAKA
-369 RLAEEAR
+369 R
-376 LKAEA
+376 
-381 EAKAKAEEEARLK
+381 
-394 AEAEAKA
+394 
-401 KAEEEARLKAEAE
+401 
-414 AKAKAEEE
+414 AEEE

-457 AEEARLKAE
+457 AEEGRLKAE

-508 AKLAAEAKLMEEAH
+508 VKLAAEAKLMEEAH
-522 EFYDGVEPDEYIDTE
+522 EFYDDVEPDEYIDAE

>member
-187 NGKISEPDFVVTEN
+187 NGKTSEPDFVVTEN

-221 RVDELMSAEHEAK
+221 RVDELMSAEREAK

-248 TPEVEL
+248 TPEVEP

-369 RLAEEAR
+369 RL
-376 LKAEA
+376 KAEA

-401 KAEEEARLKAEAE
+401 KAEEEAR
-414 AKAKAEEE
+414 
-422 ARLKAEAE
+422 R
-430 AKAKAE
+430 
-436 EEARLKAE
+436 KAE

-466 AEAKAKAEE
+466 
-475 EARLAEEARLK
+475 
-486 AEAEAKA
+486 
-493 KAEEEARLKAEAEKA
+493 AEAEKA

-522 EFYDGVEPDEYIDTE
+522 EFYDGVEPDEYIDAE

>member
-1 MSKSGLLKFGAVVGA
+1 MSRSGFLKFGAVVGA

-37 ALFAGDHPENT
+37 AMFAGDHPENT
-48 GFSLGN
+48 GFGLGN
-54 LPGLDLPTAA
+54 LPGMDGFPTAPA
-64 TPDKADTAQEDTVA
+64 KDVSQEDTVA

-90 GTEEQKAAAL
+90 GTEDQKAAAL

-109 MAAEERIAAAERA
+109 LAAEERIAAAEKA

-134 QELKRMEA
+134 RELKRMEN
-142 EKVAEAERKAEEE
+142 EKAAEAERKAEEE

-169 ERISRLAQEDEQL
+169 ERISQLAMEDEQL

-187 NGKISEPDFVVTEN
+187 NGTTSEPDFVVAEN
-201 NASDRI
+201 AASDRI
-207 YRRPLSRAPLTDEL
+207 YRRPLSRTPVTDEL
-221 RVDELMSAEHEAK
+221 RVADLMSSEHDVK
-234 KVDATVI
+234 RVDATVI
-241 KPAMSRK
+241 KPAMSK
-248 TPEVEL
+248 QTPEVVP
-254 LPLATETPEVEKLG
+254 LPLATETPDVEKLG

-279 KAAEKIRLAEEKAA
+279 KAAEKIRLAEEKA
-293 EEARI
+293 
-298 AEEKAKAAEEARL
+298 KQ
-311 KAEAEAK
+311 
-318 AKAEEEAR
+318 AEEEAR

-335 EAEAKAKA
+335 EAEAKA
-343 EEEARLAEEAR
+343 
-354 LKAEA
+354 
-359 EAKAKAEEEA
+359 
-369 RLAEEAR
+369 
-376 LKAEA
+376 KAEA

-414 AKAKAEEE
+414 AKAKEE
-422 ARLKAEAE
+422 
-430 AKAKAE
+430 
-436 EEARLKAE
+436 
-444 AEAKAKAEEEARL
+444 
-457 AEEARLKAE
+457 
-466 AEAKAKAEE
+466 
-475 EARLAEEARLK
+475 EEARLK

-522 EFYDGVEPDEYIDTE
+522 EFYGVVEPDEYIDAE

-550 TVGGAVVS
+550 SVGGAVVS
-558 DDPANENIVAVAEAA
+558 DDPADENIVAVAEAA
-573 GVKAESL
+573 GVKVENL
-580 VSLVADGNAPL
+580 VSLVAEGNAPL
-591 VFEFADPTERNEVT
+591 VFEFADPSERNEVT
-605 LQNVYFINGD
+605 LQNVYFINSD

-629 LAFGKAFITDIYG
+629 LAFGKAFITDVYG